1 MVLCPSI
8 RLSVAAVGLLLWA
21 QQAGDIDRRLPGSQ
35 QQRRANVGSVML
47 STYEKLNTDFLVM
60 M

>member
-1 MVLCPSI
+1 
-8 RLSVAAVGLLLWA
+8 VGLLLWA